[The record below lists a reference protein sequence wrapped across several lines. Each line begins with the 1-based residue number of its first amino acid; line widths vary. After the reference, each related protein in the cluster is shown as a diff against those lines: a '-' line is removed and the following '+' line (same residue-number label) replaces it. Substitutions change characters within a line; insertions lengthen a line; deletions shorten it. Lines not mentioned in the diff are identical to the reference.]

1 MKGAEY
7 ARLMNF
13 ARKYPDLARILK
25 TSHGMIKKW
34 GKEDS
39 ELKDYLKSPEMKE
52 IYRKYQF
59 KKDVMEALHNYIA
72 ADVMSVTLKGIM
84 ESFGKDEG

>member
-1 MKGAEY
+1 MKILQKIQGMKGAEY

-34 GKEDS
+34 GKEDWQT
-39 ELKDYLKSPEMKE
+39 KDQYENGKKAASAAKKHKE
-52 IYRKYQF
+52 
-59 KKDVMEALHNYIA
+59 KK
-72 ADVMSVTLKGIM
+72 
-84 ESFGKDEG
+84 